1 MSVLFGPLA
10 ALWHRL
16 GARPY
21 DALYRRGAPWDNGP
35 RAELVGL
42 MESGRLTPAIGSRA
56 LDVGCGTGADCRL
69 LAAHGFDVV
78 GVDFSAVAIDQ
89 ARSAGGGPR
98 YVRADLFALPGEVA
112 DQPFDLIFDGGTI
125 DDLQPSLQHEAART
139 LTDLARPGTAFIMW
153 CFSVHRE
160 DAPWFRLTGP
170 SRLGG
175 LGITPEEVH
184 DMYGPNWDIEPLPTS
199 HPAEHAACYWMIRR
213 GTGEVRVAEQAQGGA
228 GSDRVGQPIDPTHG
242 EHPLQKEHRRASTR
256 AAGRASRRTQ

>member
-42 MESGRLTPAIGSRA
+42 LESGRLTPAIGSRA

-89 ARSAGGGPR
+89 ARSAGGSPR

-125 DDLQPSLQHEAART
+125 DDLQPPWRHEAART
-139 LTDLARPGTAFIMW
+139 LTDLARPGTALIMW

-160 DAPWFRLTGP
+160 DAPWFSLTGP

-175 LGITPEEVH
+175 MGITPEEVY
-184 DMYGPNWDIEPLPTS
+184 DMYRPNWDIEPLPTS
-199 HPAEHAACYWMIRR
+199 HPAEHAACYRMIRR
-213 GTGEVRVAEQAQGGA
+213 GTGEVRVAEQAQGGT
-228 GSDRVGQPIDPTHG
+228 GSDRLVDPST
-242 EHPLQKEHRRASTR
+242 EAWRTSAAEETSTR
-256 AAGRASRRTQ
+256 VDTRRGSSDKEEQ